1 MDSETIIS
9 WMCQV
14 RVVLQ
19 ELQELQV
26 HRELQGISVIWELQE
41 LKELQELQDH
51 KDHQVNQL
59 DHPDLLE
66 TQVFIEVT
74 IVYCGEEAQ
83 QPQRNRTKHLI
94 EIMGTSP
101 AQTRFLFKM
110 LMTC

>member
-19 ELQELQV
+19 EPQELQV
-26 HRELQGISVIWELQE
+26 TLVHGELQGMPV
-41 LKELQELQDH
+41 KRELQELQDH
-51 KDHQVNQL
+51 KDHQVNEL

-74 IVYCGEEAQ
+74 IVYCGEDAQ